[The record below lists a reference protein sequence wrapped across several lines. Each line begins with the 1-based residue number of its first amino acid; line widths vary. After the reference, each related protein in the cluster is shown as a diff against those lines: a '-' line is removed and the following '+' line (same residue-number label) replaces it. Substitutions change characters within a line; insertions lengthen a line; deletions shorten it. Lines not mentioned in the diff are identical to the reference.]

1 MKKRWTGK
9 IVLLVL
15 IGLFVF
21 GIVMIVS
28 NNKKQDRRN
37 RAASLF
43 HQKRYEESLAIW
55 EEWDD
60 ENAERWQE
68 KCRLE
73 IINQKIKDL
82 MENEKAAEALDML
95 YKEYPES
102 PLIGEVIFARAKELV
117 GQNKPEEAL
126 ALMQTIEA
134 PDVEFDRYKKD
145 CEAAVAIKQ
154 FRAYMEEG
162 EYSKAYDL
170 YDTIDKDY
178 LSRLPEQE
186 KEELSLLEKKA
197 EAGKLMQSGEYGS
210 AFIKYKRISDKEG
223 MKAAADG
230 KAYVEK
236 KYDIA
241 FHDYKEIP
249 DEEGMRAM
257 VDMLENEGQYADAFS
272 DAMEFDDPDIARL
285 ESLFDKYIE
294 SGSHMIKSQAEIAL
308 DFKNLCKTE
317 SEEAKK
323 LAEKII
329 GQVVSECNA
338 LMEEDHFAIP
348 FYVLSNLHSI
358 IGDMWTE
365 ELEEMHNRCLPEI
378 PQNYVRK
385 GKDLLAQ
392 KGAVITV
399 YNNSKNHVLFTLRQ
413 LNKPDPITGKAT
425 VTGKT
430 ITVFV
435 ASKSNYTFVVSS
447 DYYDAHAS
455 VGQYWFGKDGLGFNS
470 SYVDVQISDYYN
482 PSDRYFLQGSYST
495 TFK

>member
-55 EEWDD
+55 EEWED

-134 PDVEFDRYKKD
+134 PDVECDRYKKD

-162 EYSKAYDL
+162 EYSKAYKTRKPSVAGAIMGSYWSIL
-170 YDTIDKDY
+170 AVAYLTISFLTNAWDKTWIIFV
-178 LSRLPEQE
+178 LGGVLHPII
-186 KEELSLLEKKA
+186 
-197 EAGKLMQSGEYGS
+197 S
-210 AFIKYKRISDKEG
+210 AI
-223 MKAAADG
+223 
-230 KAYVEK
+230 
-236 KYDIA
+236 
-241 FHDYKEIP
+241 
-249 DEEGMRAM
+249 
-257 VDMLENEGQYADAFS
+257 
-272 DAMEFDDPDIARL
+272 
-285 ESLFDKYIE
+285 
-294 SGSHMIKSQAEIAL
+294 
-308 DFKNLCKTE
+308 
-317 SEEAKK
+317 
-323 LAEKII
+323 
-329 GQVVSECNA
+329 
-338 LMEEDHFAIP
+338 
-348 FYVLSNLHSI
+348 VLSARN
-358 IGDMWTE
+358 
-365 ELEEMHNRCLPEI
+365 
-378 PQNYVRK
+378 K
-385 GKDLLAQ
+385 KD
-392 KGAVITV
+392 
-399 YNNSKNHVLFTLRQ
+399 
-413 LNKPDPITGKAT
+413 NK
-425 VTGKT
+425 
-430 ITVFV
+430 
-435 ASKSNYTFVVSS
+435 
-447 DYYDAHAS
+447 
-455 VGQYWFGKDGLGFNS
+455 
-470 SYVDVQISDYYN
+470 
-482 PSDRYFLQGSYST
+482 
-495 TFK
+495 